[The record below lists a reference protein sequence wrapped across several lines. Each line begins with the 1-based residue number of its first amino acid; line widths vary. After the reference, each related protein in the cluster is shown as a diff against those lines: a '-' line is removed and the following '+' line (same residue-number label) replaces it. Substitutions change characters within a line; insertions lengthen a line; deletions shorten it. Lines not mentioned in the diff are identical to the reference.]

1 MYIPGFSVL
10 DLAFNC
16 VFSELQG
23 VRERLGN
30 LEAVRLPQLE
40 ARLADAAAGR
50 PSQDLLESLHGY
62 LYTPPS
68 RAQSRCRLA
77 TSGSGLDGPQ
87 QTLKCRCAG

>member
-62 LYTPPS
+62 FHTSNPVLNPDAGLQRVVQGSTGRS
-68 RAQSRCRLA
+68 RL
-77 TSGSGLDGPQ
+77 
-87 QTLKCRCAG
+87 